1 MWNMFLGNRSGPELT
16 QKQREAHIL
25 PVCFVQGWEKVPACT
40 DCCCKLLFSV
50 DLIPQ
55 LAPENTLMSFEKAV
69 EAGCDGLET
78 DVTIRS
84 ARSSL
89 RKHVC
94 SIMVQWPWEPS
105 AMQPK
110 QYLENML
117 QSDKAVTCQQLT
129 FSHNHCT
136 VSVIVK
142 HFQNSEPSTLGFIMQ
157 TASYWLCSVWFFLFC
172 IYCSFSDCYVKCTFW
187 ITCSAL
193 RSAGVI

>member
-1 MWNMFLGNRSGPELT
+1 MWHNINECNVKYVLGEPLRPWTDTKTKGSSHPSCVFCSGL
-16 QKQREAHIL
+16 RESPRMH
-25 PVCFVQGWEKVPACT
+25 
-40 DCCCKLLFSV
+40 CCCKLLFSV

-94 SIMVQWPWEPS
+94 SIMVQWPWEPG

-117 QSDKAVTCQQLT
+117 QSDKAITCQQLT

-142 HFQNSEPSTLGFIMQ
+142 HFQN
-157 TASYWLCSVWFFLFC
+157 YWAEHPGLYYANGVLLTLFC
-172 IYCSFSDCYVKCTFW
+172 
-187 ITCSAL
+187 
-193 RSAGVI
+193 VIFVLYLLLI

>member
-1 MWNMFLGNRSGPELT
+1 MWHNINECNVKYVLGHRSGPELT
-16 QKQREAHIL
+16 QNKGKLTSFLCVLFRAERKS
-25 PVCFVQGWEKVPACT
+25 PECT

-50 DLIPQ
+50 DLILQ

-89 RKHVC
+89 QKHVC
-94 SIMVQWPWEPS
+94 SIMVQWPLEPS

-117 QSDKAVTCQQLT
+117 QSDKAITCQQLA

-142 HFQNSEPSTLGFIMQ
+142 HFQNSIEQSTLGFII
-157 TASYWLCSVWFFLFC
+157 CSVF
-172 IYCSFSDCYVKCTFW
+172 IA
-187 ITCSAL
+187 I
-193 RSAGVI
+193 